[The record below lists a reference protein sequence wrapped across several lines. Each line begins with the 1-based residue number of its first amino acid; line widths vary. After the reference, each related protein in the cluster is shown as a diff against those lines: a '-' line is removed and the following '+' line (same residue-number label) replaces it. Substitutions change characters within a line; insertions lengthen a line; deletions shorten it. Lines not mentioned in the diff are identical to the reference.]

1 MAAVLVNSCLIRPS
15 ALSATFSN
23 SPSLKTLVIR
33 CAMRSVGY
41 PTPATAL
48 AIDAYLAV
56 QYAHSVKTFPPLRD
70 INVRQRDHVQF
81 WVPTVM
87 LITTLALAQVSPAKV
102 GSKQ

>member
-56 QYAHSVKTFPPLRD
+56 QYAHSVKTFSPSAILM
-70 INVRQRDHVQF
+70 F
-81 WVPTVM
+81 GSA
-87 LITTLALAQVSPAKV
+87 ITFNSGCRP
-102 GSKQ
+102 